1 MTDRPDPR
9 TAGGESSFSLFFFS
23 DDRERSKEAG
33 YHLVL
38 EAAKFADAEGF
49 DSIWVPERH
58 FNKFGAP
65 YPNPAVL
72 AAGIATV
79 TERVGIRAG
88 SVVVP
93 LHHPVRI
100 AEEWAMVDNLSRGR
114 VGIAAASG
122 WSPGDFFLS
131 DADYGR
137 RREETFE
144 RIDTVRALWRGGP
157 VDVRTPGAREGAG
170 EQLLRTTYPRPVQP
184 ELPTWI
190 ATVGT
195 RETWVRAGECGYHVL
210 TALVA
215 TTLDDIAGHVRAY
228 REARARSGHA
238 PEAGRVTM
246 MIHTFLGPSETE
258 VRATV
263 HEPLVQYIE
272 THISQASGHPDAP
285 DAAGKRSLAEFA
297 FERYYTH
304 NGLFGTPETALPV
317 VDRLLAAGV
326 DEIACLIDFG
336 VEDEAVLQ
344 GLPYI
349 GMLRKS
355 ALERHGEGSG
365 D

>member
-1 MTDRPDPR
+1 MSTHSGPR
-9 TAGGESSFSLFFFS
+9 AAGGQPSFSLFFFS
-23 DDRERSKEAG
+23 DDRERSKEAS

-58 FNKFGAP
+58 FNKFGAL
-65 YPNPAVL
+65 YPNPSVL
-72 AAGIATV
+72 AAGISTV
-79 TERVGIRAG
+79 TENVGIRAG

-93 LHHPVRI
+93 LHHPVRV

-122 WSPGDFFLS
+122 WSPGDTFLS
-131 DADYGR
+131 DADFGR

-144 RIDTVRALWRGGP
+144 RVDTVRRLWRGERA
-157 VDVRTPGAREGAG
+157 DVRTPRARREDG
-170 EQLLRTTYPRPVQP
+170 EEEVLRTTYPRPVQP

-195 RETWVRAGECGYHVL
+195 RETWVRAGECGHHIL

-215 TTLDDIAGHVRAY
+215 TTLDDIADHVRAY
-228 REARARSGHA
+228 RAARAGNGHA
-238 PEAGRVTM
+238 PDAGRVTM
-246 MIHTFLGPSETE
+246 MIHTFLGPSDAE

-272 THISQASGHPDAP
+272 THINQAGGHQDAP
-285 DAAGKRSLAEFA
+285 DAAGKRNLAEFA
-297 FERYYTH
+297 FERYYTR

-349 GMLRKS
+349 SMLRK
-355 ALERHGEGSG
+355 ATLERHGGG
-365 D
+365 RR